1 MSPNPTVSLPMRG
14 WDQLK
19 VIEAVVQ
26 TGLKPGRA
34 LTTTELSIP
43 DARTDDD
50 VANAFAFKLAP
61 PDRAGKNCGP
71 VSNR

>member
-1 MSPNPTVSLPMRG
+1 MSPNPPVSLPMRE

-26 TGLKPGRA
+26 TGWKRERA
-34 LTTTELSIP
+34 LTTSELSILA
-43 DARTDDD
+43 ARTDDE
-50 VANAFAFKLAP
+50 VANALAFKLAT
-61 PDRAGKNCGP
+61 DRAGKNCGP